1 MLESNA
7 NADGHLKLLFRNPD
21 EGSQMLAIA
30 AVIAC
35 SLAALDAAALV
46 DLVGERV
53 VVAVVIAVQLS

>member
-1 MLESNA
+1 
-7 NADGHLKLLFRNPD
+7 
-21 EGSQMLAIA
+21 MLAIA

-53 VVAVVIAVQLS
+53 VVAVVIAVQLSRLAATGQGVGAGSHCLGGLATFIA